1 MPAWVGISRFPAADA
16 AAGLS
21 RIVARGVE
29 VMLVFSEGDP
39 GLDFVQRRHSRELRS
54 LARNRAN
61 LRNGA
66 VCRLGRKHS
75 IPTPVSDTVTALLAA
90 IDEHAAG

>member
-39 GLDFVQRRHSRELRS
+39 GLDFVQRRHARELRS

-61 LRNGA
+61 FVMHVVANADHTFTRRESRA
-66 VCRLGRKHS
+66 RLAR
-75 IPTPVSDTVTALLAA
+75 LLA
-90 IDEHAAG
+90 DHLTVRHPR